1 VVFELSPSAGGW
13 TYRVLHTFTGAIDG
27 EWPQTTF
34 ITDAAGNLYGTKSG
48 GGPGG
53 GGGTVFELSPS
64 GGNWD
69 FSTLYSLPTLRG
81 GDGPRGK
88 LLMDAAGNLYGT
100 SLTGGAYWQ
109 GLVFKLT
116 PTNGGWQFTSLHD
129 FQYPQEGMWPAGDL
143 FLDASGNLFGTAA
156 QGGDSGNGT
165 VWEITP

>member
-1 VVFELSPSAGGW
+1 
-13 TYRVLHTFTGAIDG
+13 
-27 EWPQTTF
+27 
-34 ITDAAGNLYGTKSG
+34 
-48 GGPGG
+48 
-53 GGGTVFELSPS
+53 
-64 GGNWD
+64 
-69 FSTLYSLPTLRG
+69 
-81 GDGPRGK
+81 
-88 LLMDAAGNLYGT
+88 MDAAGNLYGT